1 VNIGSL
7 SIQRPVLALVL
18 SIFILIVGALAYTGL
33 PVSEYP
39 EVAPPTV
46 VVHASYPGASAQVAA
61 DTVATPIEQEINGVE
76 DMIYMYS
83 QSTGDGQV
91 NITVTF
97 KLGTDLDQAQ
107 VLVQNRVAIA
117 IPRLPE
123 EVQRIGVTTRK
134 NSPDLLLVVFL
145 TSPDDTYDQ
154 LYISNYALRR
164 VRDTLLRLDG
174 VGDIQIFGARDY
186 SMRLWLDP
194 DKIALL
200 GLTAEDVVAA
210 VRAQNVQVAGG
221 KIAEPPIADR
231 AFQPNLVFTGR
242 LTDPDAF
249 ESIVVKAGA
258 DGRIVRLK
266 DIARIELGAL
276 SYSTNSFLL
285 RKPAVA
291 LAVSQRPGSNAL
303 ATQNA
308 IQKSMAVMAKDF
320 PKGLEYNT
328 AYNPTEFISESVK
341 ELVKTIYEAVALV
354 VVVVIVFLQRWRAA
368 IIPVAAI
375 PVSLIGTFAVMSA
388 LGFSINNLTLFGL
401 VLAVGIV
408 VDDAIVVVENVER
421 HLAQGEGP
429 KQAALNTMSEVGG
442 ALVSIALVLS
452 AVFIP
457 TAFLSGIAGEFF
469 KQFAVT
475 IAAATIISLFNSL
488 TLSPALAS
496 LILKRH
502 VPEEGDDTHSAPKRP
517 GRIER
522 GLNWFFARF
531 NAGFERTA
539 HRYGRTVSWILGH
552 RRPMVAIYLVLIAA
566 TVWVLITAPKGFIP
580 AQDRGYVV
588 VSVQLPGGASLA
600 RTTAVVKKIE
610 EIALATPGIA
620 RVPAFAGFSGAT
632 RTLSTSAAAL
642 FPVFAPWP
650 ERGPKGLTNDAIVAE
665 LRKRLSVIDEAFIVI
680 LQPPRVPGI
689 GTGGGFEMRLEDRA
703 SRGTALL
710 ASATQELVA
719 AANKAPGI
727 AGVFSPFSTN
737 TPQLFVD
744 IDRAR
749 AQMLAVPIDR
759 VSDAIETYFGSTY
772 VNDFNILGRTYQ
784 VTAQADFPFREEAA
798 DLTRVRTRSDRGE
811 MVPLGSVV
819 RISDRSGPERVPRY
833 NLYPSTEIKGEGL
846 PGISSTKILATM
858 DRLATDILPDGISFE
873 WTDLSYQQTT
883 SGNAGLYIFP
893 LFVLFVYLVLAAQYG
908 SWTLPLSILLIVPM
922 CLLAASLGVRLL
934 GQDVNVLTQIGFIV
948 LVGLAAKNA
957 ILIVEFAKQQEEEEG
972 KERVAAV
979 LEACRLRL
987 RPILMTS
994 FAFILGVLPLVLSS
1008 GAGSEMRQAVGT
1020 AVFFGMLGVT
1030 FFGLIFTPIFY
1041 VLIRGLTDAARAREA
1056 EEARLEA
1063 QEAATFAAAHHHT
1076 AAQ

>member
-1 VNIGSL
+1 VNIGRL
-7 SIQRPVLALVL
+7 SIERPVLALVL
-18 SIFILIVGALAYTGL
+18 SIFVLIVGVLAYFGL

-117 IPRLPE
+117 VPRLPD

-134 NSPDLLLVVFL
+134 NSPDLLLVIFL

-194 DKIALL
+194 DKIAEL
-200 GLTAEDVVAA
+200 GMTAGEVVAA

-242 LTDPDAF
+242 LSDPDAF
-249 ESIVVKAGA
+249 EGIVIKAGA

-266 DIARIELGAL
+266 DVARIELGAL
-276 SYSTNSFLL
+276 SYSTNSFLM

-303 ATQNA
+303 ATQDA
-308 IQKSMAVMAKDF
+308 ILKSMAQMKSEF
-320 PKGLEYNT
+320 PKGLEYNV
-328 AYNPTEFISESVK
+328 AYNPTEFIGESVH
-341 ELVKTIYEAVALV
+341 ELVKTIYEAVGLV
-354 VVVVIVFLQRWRAA
+354 IVVVIVFLQRWRAA

-375 PVSLIGTFAVMSA
+375 PVSLVGTFAVMSA

-421 HLAQGEGP
+421 HLSDGATP
-429 KQAALNTMSEVGG
+429 KEAALKTMAEVGG

-457 TAFLSGIAGEFF
+457 TAFLSGISGEFF

-475 IAAATIISLFNSL
+475 IAAATLISLFNSL

-496 LILKRH
+496 LIL
-502 VPEEGDDTHSAPKRP
+502 RP
-517 GRIER
+517 HTPDEHPGARRPNAAER
-522 GLNWFFARF
+522 GLNWFFDRF
-531 NAGFERTA
+531 NAGFARTA
-539 HRYGRTVSWILGH
+539 AGYGHTVDRILRH
-552 RRPMVAIYLVLIAA
+552 RRPMIAVYAVLIVA
-566 TVWVLITAPKGFIP
+566 TAWVLIVAPKGFIP
-580 AQDRGYVV
+580 AQDRGYVI

-620 RVPAFAGFSGAT
+620 RVPSFAGFSGAT

-642 FPVFAPWP
+642 FPVFESWP
-650 ERGPKGLTNDAIVAE
+650 ERAAKGLTNASIVAD
-665 LRKRLSVIDEAFIVI
+665 LQKRLGAVDEAFTVI

-689 GTGGGFEMRLEDRA
+689 GTGGGFEMRIEDRA
-703 SRGTALL
+703 SRGTELL

-719 AANKAPGI
+719 AANKNPAL

-737 TPQLFVD
+737 TPQLFVS

-749 AQMLAVPIDR
+749 AQMLAVPIDK
-759 VSDAIETYFGSTY
+759 VSEAIETYFGSTY

-784 VTAQADFPFREEAA
+784 VTAQADFDFREDAS
-798 DLTRVRTRSDRGE
+798 DLMRVRTRSDRGQ
-811 MVPLGSVV
+811 MVPLGSVIQ
-819 RISDRSGPERVPRY
+819 ISDRSGPDRVPRY
-833 NLYPSTEIKGEGL
+833 NLYPTTEVKGEGA
-846 PGISSTKILATM
+846 PGVSSTKILDTM
-858 DRLATDILPDGISFE
+858 QQLANQVLPDGISFE

-893 LFVLFVYLVLAAQYG
+893 LCVLFVYLVLAAQYG
-908 SWTLPLSILLIVPM
+908 SWSLPLSILLIVPM

-957 ILIVEFAKQQEEEEG
+957 ILIVEFAKQQEEEG
-972 KERVAAV
+972 KGRVEAV

-1020 AVFFGMLGVT
+1020 AVFFGMIGVT

-1041 VLIRGLTDAARAREA
+1041 MIIRGLSDPRAEPGRIA
-1056 EEARLEA
+1056 E
-1063 QEAATFAAAHHHT
+1063 QK
-1076 AAQ
+1076 